1 MAKLKLC
8 SRCGWKT
15 RDFVRT
21 RRDDGTYDYTCR
33 VACEPAQATLPFMS
47 EPPRDAP
54 GAPPKGGCG

>member
-33 VACEPAQATLPFMS
+33 VACEPAQATLLLVDPMM
-47 EPPRDAP
+47 RR
-54 GAPPKGGCG
+54 